1 VNQVVKISDFQIKDV
16 VNVFDGKRLGNI
28 GDIDINLNTG
38 KINAV
43 VIGGT
48 GKVLGLFGKDDEI
61 VIPWKNIIKI
71 GQDVILVRYQGTM
84 EPKYIET
91 ETK

>member
-1 VNQVVKISDFQIKDV
+1 MVKISDFQIKDV

-38 KINAV
+38 KIDAV
-43 VIGGT
+43 VIGGA
-48 GKVLGLFGKDDEI
+48 GKVLGIFGRDDQI

-71 GQDVILVRYQGTM
+71 GEDVILVRYQDSRTSQSL
-84 EPKYIET
+84 ET
-91 ETK
+91 ELK

>member
-1 VNQVVKISDFQIKDV
+1 MVKISDFQIKDV

-38 KINAV
+38 KIDAV

-48 GKVLGLFGKDDEI
+48 GKVLGIFGKDDQI

-71 GQDVILVRYQGTM
+71 GEDVILVRYQASHDSQFL
-84 EPKYIET
+84 EAELK
-91 ETK
+91 